1 MNTDEHGLFSDFS
14 SVLIR
19 VIPWSLFPSF
29 SVVVYSV
36 FSVALVLERKNVQ
49 RTFRGDGHVLLPA
62 CGEGN
67 RSIGDR
73 SAKVRGPQQLTGARV
88 ECEEVSFAAARK

>member
-1 MNTDEHGLFSDFS
+1 MHTDEHGLFSDFS

-36 FSVALVLERKNVQ
+36 FSVALVLERRNVQ
-49 RTFRGDGHVLLPA
+49 RAFRGDGKRTTDEHGRTRIV
-62 CGEGN
+62 
-67 RSIGDR
+67 
-73 SAKVRGPQQLTGARV
+73 
-88 ECEEVSFAAARK
+88 F